1 MKLEMHKIIK
11 AKDNQNTLK
20 KYLPVLN
27 YPLQIQHQL
36 LKSVVTLIV
45 GLAATSLK
53 IKQIQ
58 IR

>member
-53 IKQIQ
+53 IKQI
-58 IR
+58 